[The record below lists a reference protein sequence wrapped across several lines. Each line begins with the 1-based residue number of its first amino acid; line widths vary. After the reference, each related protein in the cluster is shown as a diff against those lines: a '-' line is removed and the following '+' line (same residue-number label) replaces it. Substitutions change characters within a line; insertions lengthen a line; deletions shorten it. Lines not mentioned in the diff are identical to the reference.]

1 MPFKS
6 KAQRAWMYKNNPK
19 LAEKWEKETSKS
31 ASLPDKVAKKKSKPK
46 KRRISFLTKNIFR
59 A

>member
-19 LAEKWEKETSKS
+19 LAEEWEKETSKDV
-31 ASLPDKVAKKKSKPK
+31 SLPDRVEEKKGKSST
-46 KRRISFLTKNIFR
+46 RSVSFLTKNIFR
-59 A
+59 V

>member
-19 LAEKWEKETSKS
+19 LAEKWEKETSKD
-31 ASLPDKVAKKKSKPK
+31 ASLPDRVSNVVYSAL
-46 KRRISFLTKNIFR
+46 KRAIHRR
-59 A
+59 

>member
-19 LAEKWEKETSKS
+19 LAEKWEKETSKDS
-31 ASLPDKVAKKKSKPK
+31 SLPDRVKKKKRSNKPK
-46 KRRISFLTKNIFR
+46 EISFLTKNIFR